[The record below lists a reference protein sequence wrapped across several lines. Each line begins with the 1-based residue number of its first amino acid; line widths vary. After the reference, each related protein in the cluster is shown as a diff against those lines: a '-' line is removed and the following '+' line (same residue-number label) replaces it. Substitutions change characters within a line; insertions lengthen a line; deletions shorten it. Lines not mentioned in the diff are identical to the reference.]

1 MTLSIFRFS
10 SSHIFVLPS
19 YREGLPQVAL
29 EAAASSMPLIITD
42 TVGCRDCLEDKKSGF
57 LIPIKD
63 TVSLEEKID
72 FFIKNPE
79 KVKTMG
85 DRSKKFVENN
95 FSEEII
101 FNQFLSLLK
110 GT

>member
-1 MTLSIFRFS
+1 MT
-10 SSHIFVLPS
+10 SHIFVLPS

-42 TVGCRDCLEDKKSGF
+42 TVGYRDCLEDKKSGF
-57 LIPIKD
+57 LITIKD
-63 TVSLEEKID
+63 TVSLEEKIY